1 MTYRDPAN
9 IHTQLYHAHK
19 CRLGANTPQIGDL
32 DCISI
37 LSKSGN
43 YSTNRL
49 SLHRVSRPFSKMV
62 WAKCKQ
68 ATSWENSL
76 LWGTEE
82 NGKQVGA
89 TQWGFQPVPD
99 WGRTIWVRCGLFKKN
114 LLYEIWK
121 HLHGR
126 AGEMTPWLGALA
138 ALPEDLESVPRT
150 NSWWPLTFFMNFI
163 CVIGCMVEGGTQTC
177 TRATCLWFPFL

>member
-76 LWGTEE
+76 LWDTEE

-89 TQWGFQPVPD
+89 TQWFSACTWLGENYLSQK
-99 WGRTIWVRCGLFKKN
+99 WSLKKK
-114 LLYEIWK
+114 LLHEIWK
-121 HLHGR
+121 HFHGR

-150 NSWWPLTFFMNFI
+150 NSWWPLTSFMNFI